1 MLATATR
8 VGSLAAAPI
17 TRVSRWPFRLIR
29 PLVWAPEAAGVADPG
44 AGVGGTGDAVGRGS
58 ALGVTLGP
66 ALGFTLGV
74 HAGVHLVTRLDNLEV
89 LEVKIELPDTVR

>member
-1 MLATATR
+1 MLATATE

-29 PLVWAPEAAGVADPG
+29 PLVGSGAAGVADPG

-66 ALGFTLGV
+66 ALGFTLGFTL
-74 HAGVHLVTRLDNLEV
+74 GSTW
-89 LEVKIELPDTVR
+89 